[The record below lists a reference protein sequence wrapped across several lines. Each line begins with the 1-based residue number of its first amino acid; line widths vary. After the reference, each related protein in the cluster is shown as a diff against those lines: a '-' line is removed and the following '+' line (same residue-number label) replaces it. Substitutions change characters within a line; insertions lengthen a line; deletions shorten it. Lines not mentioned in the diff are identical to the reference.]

1 MDRIRLTLYAIL
13 FIALVLPFFFRPKV
27 KMHPSPEVK
36 AAYNFVDQL
45 PDGCRVL
52 FSIDYGPS
60 SQPETH
66 PMVIAMARHL
76 LKKHCKIA
84 VMTLWRFEGIM
95 MGNDAMNYVTK
106 KMGAEY
112 GKDWV
117 MLGFRPGI
125 TAVLTNIGTDFKSV
139 FDVDVQGV
147 PIDRISWLKDV
158 KTIKDFDLVV
168 DFAAGSTGESW
179 VMITG
184 ARYGVPII
192 IGSTAVIAPS
202 LYPLYQSGQIEGIIG
217 GLKGAADYEYLIK
230 HPGMATTGMLAQT
243 GGHLVIL
250 LFIII
255 GNILYFFGP
264 RERRRI

>member
-1 MDRIRLTLYAIL
+1 MDKIRITLYGL
-13 FIALVLPFFFRPKV
+13 MALALTVPFFFKPRITLE
-27 KMHPSPEVK
+27 PSPEVK
-36 AAYNFVDQL
+36 DAYNFVESL
-45 PDGCRVL
+45 PDNCRVL

-66 PMVIAMARHL
+66 PMVVAMARHL
-76 LKKHCKIA
+76 FKKNCKIA

-95 MGNDAMNYVTK
+95 MGNEAMNYVTRK
-106 KMGAEY
+106 VGAEY

-139 FDVDVQGV
+139 FDTDVKGTPTDQI
-147 PIDRISWLKDV
+147 PWLKDV

-192 IGSTAVIAPS
+192 LGSTAVIAPS
-202 LYPLYQSGQIEGIIG
+202 LYPFYQAEQIEGILG
-217 GLKGAADYEYLIK
+217 GLKGAADYEYLVG
-230 HPGMATTGMLAQT
+230 HPDMATTGMLAQT

-250 LFIII
+250 IFILI
-255 GNILYFFGP
+255 GNILYFFGK
-264 RERRRI
+264 RERRRL

>member
-1 MDRIRLTLYAIL
+1 MDRIRLTLYGIL
-13 FIALVLPFFFRPKV
+13 FAALVIPFFFRPRITI
-27 KMHPSPEVK
+27 HPSPEVK
-36 AAYNFVDQL
+36 AAYDFVESL

-76 LKKHCKIA
+76 FKKNCKVA
-84 VMTLWRFEGIM
+84 VMTLWRFEGLM
-95 MGNDAMNYVTK
+95 MGNDAMNTVSRK
-106 KMGAEY
+106 LGAEY

-117 MLGFRPGI
+117 MLGFRPGM

-147 PIDRISWLKDV
+147 PVERISWLKDV
-158 KTIKDFDLVV
+158 KTVKDFDLVV
-168 DFAAGSTGESW
+168 DFAAGSTGDYW
-179 VMITG
+179 VTITG

-202 LYPLYQSGQIEGIIG
+202 LYPYYQSGQIKGIIG
-217 GLKGAADYEYLIK
+217 GLKGAADYEYLIE
-230 HPGMATTGMLAQT
+230 HPDMATTGMLAQT

-250 LFIII
+250 LFILI
-255 GNILYFFGP
+255 GNILHFFGR
-264 RERRRI
+264 RERRR